1 MVLFLFWLSL
11 KATLLIQLLLLM
23 CLFLNVYKL
32 LGRRW
37 PQNNT
42 IATFA
47 MTVGS
52 SFSLLMMQVIQQ
64 LSKVD
69 RLFVVPFSPTMVE
82 ISTCLLLL
90 IPY

>member
-32 LGRRW
+32 LARRW